1 MNTAKRTP
9 WRTPV
14 LFLLCLA
21 SLVCFVASASDAFAL
36 ERLSNGYYHT
46 GDGIRVKKILFASV
60 NVYAIGHEMKEL
72 PPAKTKQAVI
82 DADVGKRFVWK
93 MKRDVGSEKIHN
105 ALSEAYAMNG
115 YTDQAKIGQFL
126 GVFQNELKENQIV
139 TITYD
144 ADKKAT
150 TLAVEG
156 GASATVA
163 GVDFMKATW
172 RIWFAKID
180 QPSLGDALISRLP

>member
-1 MNTAKRTP
+1 MKIAKRSLSLTL
-9 WRTPV
+9 V
-14 LFLLCLA
+14 LA
-21 SLVCFVASASDAFAL
+21 LVCLVANAFAL

-46 GDGIRVKKILFASV
+46 GDGVRQKKILFASV
-60 NVYAIGHEMKEL
+60 DVYAIGHEMKEL

-82 DADVGKRFVWK
+82 DADISKRFIWK
-93 MKRDVGSEKIHN
+93 MKRDVDAEKIHN

-126 GVFQNELKENQIV
+126 AVFQKELKENTIV

-150 TLAVEG
+150 TLAVQG
-156 GASATVA
+156 SPGSATVP

-172 RIWFAKID
+172 RIWFGKID
-180 QPSLGDALISRLP
+180 QPSLGDALINRL